1 MSRGRINTTDT
12 GLTQEDL
19 RRQRSSHRF
28 VGGGGL
34 LASVDRACTRFL
46 ISRGERFDSLRDIVQ
61 ANALQGLARK
71 RRLESE
77 VPRRIDKIAGEFE
90 NSWQA

>member
-19 RRQRSSHRF
+19 RRQRATTRF
-28 VGGGGL
+28 VGQGGL

-61 ANALQGLARK
+61 SSALQGLARK
-71 RRLESE
+71 RRAAGE
-77 VPRRIDKIAGEFE
+77 VPSRIDKIAGEFE
-90 NSWQA
+90 SSWQT

>member
-1 MSRGRINTTDT
+1 MARGRINTTDT

-19 RRQRSSHRF
+19 RRRRGAIRY

-46 ISRGERFDSLRDIVQ
+46 ISRGERFDSLRDIVH
-61 ANALQGLARK
+61 ASASRGLAHKQRAAG
-71 RRLESE
+71 E
-77 VPRRIDKIAGEFE
+77 VPGLIDKIAGEFE
-90 NSWQA
+90 SSWQT

>member
-12 GLTQEDL
+12 GLTQEAL
-19 RRQRSSHRF
+19 RRQRGATRYI
-28 VGGGGL
+28 GGGGL

-61 ANALQGLARK
+61 ANALQGIARK
-71 RRLESE
+71 RRRESE
-77 VPRRIDKIAGEFE
+77 GNTRIEKIAGEFE
-90 NSWQA
+90 SSWQT